1 LHHFFIGSQIF
12 QAWKKIMEE
21 IEQQSKLIRS
31 NAEHLE
37 ILCSDRMAQMCQD
50 KRKLRKQY
58 QEEHAKIA
66 SPFTQVSF
74 FSRISSYLLSS

>member
-1 LHHFFIGSQIF
+1 
-12 QAWKKIMEE
+12 MDE

-37 ILCSDRMAQMCQD
+37 ILCGDRMVQMCQD

-58 QEEHAKIA
+58 QEEHTKIA

-74 FSRISSYLLSS
+74 FFFLFIFSHLVMIMWIF